1 MRKIVSKILIVCLL
15 ISFFSEITVSA
26 FTPIEAVCTIAD
38 GDDSEDK
45 KEEEKKE
52 KEENKDKIS
61 SLSFTVLLVTVS
73 ENTFLRNQF
82 FKNSTFLSLPE
93 IPPDQA

>member
-1 MRKIVSKILIVCLL
+1 MRKVVSKILIVFLL
-15 ISFFSEITVSA
+15 ISYVSEITVSA
-26 FTPIEAVCTIAD
+26 FAHIPPVCTIAD

-52 KEENKDKIS
+52 KEENKEKIS
-61 SLSFTVLLVTVS
+61 SFSFPIMLAIIS
-73 ENTFLRNQF
+73 ENTLLRNHF